1 MDFKISELFAKLR
14 PFILDLISASGGG
27 TGPYAPSPH
36 DLSGAHHSG
45 SIADSQATQF
55 LKTDGSRGLTGN
67 LAVTDGITIDGVDLS
82 ALASTVSGHTGA
94 TAAAGHG
101 SVGAHDHQ
109 SAGNGGQLDHGNAL
123 TGLGDDDHTQYLNN
137 TRHDTTTRH
146 TLGTVVPHDDHGALS
161 GLGDDDHSQY
171 LLVNGTRDM
180 AGNLTPAATDTYD
193 IGSSSKLWRK
203 GYLSELDALVFSEQ
217 TITLVGGWL
226 MICKDQG
233 SLAAD
238 LNSSTIDV
246 DFGKAMTVNDIV
258 LFRGKGQVEYMKILA
273 LYSGTTYRVKRN
285 LDGSG
290 GNDWAKGSPFAVLG
304 YNGSGRIELN
314 AYDTPRMSVIKQG
327 TTYNATT
334 ELIRLGD
341 LNGGWGYTSEKFGLA
356 IGQYAANKPNIIID
370 EDGYMRFRI
379 YSSDVMTFYN
389 GNADITGKLRM
400 PGTSSAIAIGATPP
414 TSASAGTGLWLDRNG
429 FYGLASSV
437 VQVSI
442 DAATGALKAAGGD
455 IVLDSGGLKI
465 KSDSVSGKI
474 WFLDTVDA
482 VGAKIELNETAL
494 GADRPNLTIHAG
506 SIGEVYEDGR
516 IDLIAQKSRIALGKT
531 DYTAVRIGKDGLT
544 LTKSGT
550 YLSNFYLDGD
560 IKINGGGITIGS
572 DTAPSSK
579 IAMFSQQDTAPTNTS
594 GHGKIWY
601 GGGTDWFWGKND
613 AINTAYPLGVA
624 VLTFGPTDLALTGA
638 ALGSSYDAAFVV
650 YRNAQN
656 DTSRLMFTVPRG
668 WGGRAFK
675 INVFWAVSTGTGNV
689 RWGLNASK
697 LVVGSSIPTSATVGL
712 ATTAAAGTTVRKM
725 TFSFTATTTLVEGAV
740 LALQLYRLGSD
751 ALDTATGDAY
761 VFALEASVVD

>member
-14 PFILDLISASGGG
+14 PFILDLISLAGGG
-27 TGPYAPSPH
+27 SGPFAPSPH

-193 IGSSSKLWRK
+193 IGSSVKLWRK
-203 GYLSELDALVFSEQ
+203 GYLSELDALVFAEQ

-238 LNSSTIDV
+238 INSSTTNV
-246 DFGKAMTVNDIV
+246 DFGKAMTFGDFV
-258 LFRGKGQVEYMKILA
+258 LFRGNGQVEYMKIL
-273 LYSGTTYRVKRN
+273 SPKTGTTYQVTRD

-290 GNDWAKGSPFAVLG
+290 ANDWVKGTPFAVLG
-304 YNGSGRIELN
+304 CNGTGRIELN

-341 LNGGWGYTSEKFGLA
+341 LNGGWGYTSEKYGLA
-356 IGQYAANKPNIIID
+356 IGQYASNKPNIVID

-400 PGTSSAIAIGATPP
+400 PGTDSAIAIGATPP
-414 TSASAGTGLWLDRNG
+414 TSASVGTGLWLDRNG

-442 DAATGALKAAGGD
+442 DAATGALAAGAGD
-455 IVLDSGGLKI
+455 IKLDVNGLTLKYGLYQKNAITWVNSWTTPIVAGQILVDDTYLYTGLLSLKAGATTASESYQGRIELVAQKNKIEGGTTNYCKLGITPSGVAIDGYGTGVGDLEVESGLI
-465 KSDSVSGKI
+465 VGSVSG
-474 WFLDTVDA
+474 TPDA
-482 VGAKIELNETAL
+482 KV
-494 GADRPNLTIHAG
+494 
-506 SIGEVYEDGR
+506 IG
-516 IDLIAQKSRIALGKT
+516 LA
-531 DYTAVRIGKDGLT
+531 
-544 LTKSGT
+544 
-550 YLSNFYLDGD
+550 
-560 IKINGGGITIGS
+560 
-572 DTAPSSK
+572 
-579 IAMFSQQDTAPTNTS
+579 QQDTDPTNAS
-594 GHGKIWY
+594 GYGKVWY
-601 GGGTDWFWGKND
+601 GGGKDWLWGKND
-613 AINTAYPLGVA
+613 AIDTAYPLGVA
-624 VLTFGPTDLALTGA
+624 VLTFGPTDLFLTGA
-638 ALGSSYDAAFVV
+638 ALGSSYDAAFVI

-656 DTSRLMFTVPRG
+656 DTGRLMFTVPRG

-675 INVFWAVSTGTGNV
+675 VNVFWAVSTGTGNV

>member
-203 GYLSELDALVFSEQ
+203 GYLSELDALVFAEQ

-238 LNSSTIDV
+238 INSSTTYV

-258 LFRGKGQVEYMKILA
+258 LFRGKGQVEYMKILS
-273 LYSGTTYRVKRN
+273 LYSGTTYRVTRN

-290 GNDWAKGSPFAVLG
+290 GNDWSKGSPFAVLG
-304 YNGSGRIELN
+304 YNGTGRIELN
-314 AYDTPRMSVIKQG
+314 AYDTPRLSVIKQG
-327 TTYNATT
+327 TTYSAQT

-341 LNGGWGYTSEKFGLA
+341 LNGNWGYTSEKFGLA

-437 VQVSI
+437 VQIQI

-465 KSDSVSGKI
+465 KSDSVSGKV

-482 VGAKIELNETAL
+482 VCAKIEANES
-494 GADRPNLTIHAG
+494 GGSRPNLTLHAG
-506 SIGEVYEDGR
+506 AMGEVYTEGR
-516 IDLIAQKSRIALGKT
+516 IDLIAQDGRIALGKT
-531 DYTAVRIGKDGLT
+531 DYVNLT
-544 LTKSGT
+544 LNKYGMSFGGYGT
-550 YLSNFYLDGD
+550 YASNFSLTGHV
-560 IKINGGGITIGS
+560 IVNGGGITIGS
-572 DTAPSSK
+572 SATPASK
-579 IAMFSQQDTAPTNTS
+579 VAMFSQLDTDPANSS
-594 GHGKIWY
+594 GYGKMWY
-601 GGGTDWFWGKND
+601 GGGKDWLWGKND
-613 AINTAYPLGVA
+613 ASDARYPLGVA
-624 VLTFGPTDLALTGA
+624 E
-638 ALGSSYDAAFVV
+638 
-650 YRNAQN
+650 
-656 DTSRLMFTVPRG
+656 
-668 WGGRAFK
+668 
-675 INVFWAVSTGTGNV
+675 INLPLW
-689 RWGLNASK
+689 
-697 LVVGSSIPTSATVGL
+697 
-712 ATTAAAGTTVRKM
+712 
-725 TFSFTATTTLVEGAV
+725 
-740 LALQLYRLGSD
+740 
-751 ALDTATGDAY
+751 
-761 VFALEASVVD
+761 

>member
-203 GYLSELDALVFSEQ
+203 GYLSELDALVFAEQ

-238 LNSSTIDV
+238 INSSTTYV

-258 LFRGKGQVEYMKILA
+258 LFRGKGQVEYMKILS
-273 LYSGTTYRVKRN
+273 LYSGTTYRVTRN

-290 GNDWAKGSPFAVLG
+290 GNDWSKGSPFAVLG
-304 YNGSGRIELN
+304 YNGTGRIELN
-314 AYDTPRMSVIKQG
+314 AYDTPRLSVIKQG
-327 TTYNATT
+327 TTYSAQT

-341 LNGGWGYTSEKFGLA
+341 LNGNWGYTSEKFGLA

-437 VQVSI
+437 VQIQI

-465 KSDSVSGKI
+465 KSDSVSGKV

-482 VGAKIELNETAL
+482 VCAKIEANES
-494 GADRPNLTIHAG
+494 GGSRPNLTLHAG
-506 SIGEVYEDGR
+506 AMGEVYTEGR
-516 IDLIAQKSRIALGKT
+516 IDLIAQDGRIALGKT
-531 DYTAVRIGKDGLT
+531 DYVNLT
-544 LTKSGT
+544 LNKYGMSFGGYGT
-550 YLSNFYLDGD
+550 YASNFSLTGHV
-560 IKINGGGITIGS
+560 IVNGGGITIGS
-572 DTAPSSK
+572 SATPASK
-579 IAMFSQQDTAPTNTS
+579 VAMFSQLDTDPANSS
-594 GHGKIWY
+594 GYGKMWY
-601 GGGTDWFWGKND
+601 GGGKDWLWGKND
-613 AINTAYPLGVA
+613 ASDARYPLGVA
-624 VLTFGPTDLALTGA
+624 EINLPLWSFRLSAGATISETVTGNPEIVFA
-638 ALGSSYDAAFVV
+638 DAAA
-650 YRNAQN
+650 NIA
-656 DTSRLMFTVPRG
+656 DTEVMVPYG
-668 WGGRAFK
+668 WGNRTLKLTIWWRTG
-675 INVFWAVSTGTGNV
+675 GTGNV
-689 RWGLNASK
+689 YWVTQIRRLQAGGSLLSAATYEGGA
-697 LVVGSSIPTSATVGL
+697 VVGANNVIAK
-712 ATTAAAGTTVRKM
+712 TTITYSGT
-725 TFSFTATTTLVEGAV
+725 ANIVEGEALKLRIYRYGTHASDTRAASAFL
-740 LALQLYRLGSD
+740 LA
-751 ALDTATGDAY
+751 AK
-761 VFALEASVVD
+761 VSVVD